1 MQMYVGKVNRP
12 YKENGKLIDKWVFMG
27 NGCENK
33 KGFTTWLEH
42 QPRIVNGQLESISW
56 FKTDPKQKFEERRAS
71 TITNQPDTF
80 VSAGDKAQE
89 LLAQLKELGVSNA

>member
-1 MQMYVGKVNRP
+1 MDMYTGKVNRP

-27 NGCENK
+27 NACSNK

-42 QPRIVNGQLESISW
+42 QPRIINGQLESISW
-56 FKTDPKQKFEERRAS
+56 FKNDPKEQRAQAT
-71 TITNQPDTF
+71 TITKSDTI

-89 LLAQLKELGVSNA
+89 LLAQLKQLGVSA

>member
-1 MQMYVGKVNRP
+1 MDMYTGKVNRP

-27 NGCENK
+27 NACSNK

-42 QPRIVNGQLESISW
+42 QPRIINGQLESISW
-56 FKTDPKQKFEERRAS
+56 FLNDPKEQRAQAT
-71 TITNQPDTF
+71 TITKPDTY

-89 LLAQLKELGVSNA
+89 LLAQLKQLGVSA

>member
-27 NGCENK
+27 NACDNK

-56 FKTDPKQKFEERRAS
+56 FKQDPKEQRA
-71 TITNQPDTF
+71 TTTAITTPQPDTF
-80 VSAGDKAQE
+80 TSVGDQAQV
-89 LLAQLKELGVSNA
+89 LLAKLKALGVSNA